1 MLRVGIRVLPLVEM
15 LIGMWLI
22 FGLWATT
29 ALGVTTFILA
39 AFTVALLVLVR
50 REYIG
55 SCACFGMADQHSVGW
70 VHVGRN
76 LVFVTASA
84 TAVAYSVTSF
94 CVHAPVW
101 QLPPFVLAL
110 AVALLVFAIIMHLLA
125 VEIEKLLR
133 YSDR

>member
-55 SCACFGMADQHSVGW
+55 SCACFGMADQRLQRAYLLLCTVCPILVGKCSLTFGYQVRPLPAFLMTW
-70 VHVGRN
+70 V
-76 LVFVTASA
+76 LF
-84 TAVAYSVTSF
+84 
-94 CVHAPVW
+94 
-101 QLPPFVLAL
+101 
-110 AVALLVFAIIMHLLA
+110 
-125 VEIEKLLR
+125 EEKGCL
-133 YSDR
+133 